1 MLLLMTQK
9 TMLYSTIKTS
19 IYISLCIGFFGLS
32 QSFAQTYTERLDG
45 LLGSIDD
52 FKDFNQPEKILF
64 TNAIDKFCEAMTSWE
79 PMWVNN
85 LTYNAKNSI
94 FMYRLC
100 TDNNPNLSITR
111 WPWLTDAAETSY
123 VQFEDDKDG
132 NKIDVLKNQLPNVY
146 QKTEE
151 YIQTLFDTI
160 AESYTTIYQASI
172 YGKKW
177 DDSQTN
183 SKLIE
188 EFSQMYLSDAGNPS
202 PMKYISLCA
211 TDQKYSYPKTCD
223 KLTNYLKNA
232 NNSLNSSSNIL
243 NTTTL
248 YNDRSTSKNTNCDPN
263 NPEYNTISCGLYE
276 NDMTKF
282 VNLVYNELF
291 FYTSFV
297 QYYVYIL
304 NTQDRFKANNQDD
317 DIENNRQREDRIS
330 LMTENLSNSR
340 EATKIGIKLLKELQM
355 TFPIHI
361 WLLMYTEAINTF
373 VQNFN
378 KTLIPIYTLWDIF
391 RNVQDTK

>member
-9 TMLYSTIKTS
+9 TILYSTIKTS

-64 TNAIDKFCEAMTSWE
+64 TNAIDKFCEAMTQWE

-85 LTYNAKNSI
+85 LTYNAKNSL

-100 TDNNPNLSITR
+100 TDNNPNISIER

-263 NPEYNTISCGLYE
+263 NPDYNTISCGLYE

>member
-1 MLLLMTQK
+1 
-9 TMLYSTIKTS
+9 
-19 IYISLCIGFFGLS
+19 
-32 QSFAQTYTERLDG
+32 
-45 LLGSIDD
+45 
-52 FKDFNQPEKILF
+52 
-64 TNAIDKFCEAMTSWE
+64 
-79 PMWVNN
+79 
-85 LTYNAKNSI
+85 
-94 FMYRLC
+94 
-100 TDNNPNLSITR
+100 
-111 WPWLTDAAETSY
+111 
-123 VQFEDDKDG
+123 
-132 NKIDVLKNQLPNVY
+132 
-146 QKTEE
+146 
-151 YIQTLFDTI
+151 
-160 AESYTTIYQASI
+160 
-172 YGKKW
+172 
-177 DDSQTN
+177 
-183 SKLIE
+183 
-188 EFSQMYLSDAGNPS
+188 MYLSDAGNPS

-361 WLLMYTEAINTF
+361 
-373 VQNFN
+373 
-378 KTLIPIYTLWDIF
+378 
-391 RNVQDTK
+391 